1 MIKFENV
8 TYAYEKGKPV
18 ISEVSFEIRK
28 GENVGLIG
36 ANGAGKSTVMKLLL
50 GLAGPGAG
58 AAAGSQ
64 TQGRILVDGL
74 EVTPRSLAQV
84 RRKLGFV
91 LQNSDNQMFMPT
103 VLEDML
109 FGLLNYGMSRQEAL
123 QRVDSVLKELGQ
135 EKLRDLFN
143 HKISGGEKR
152 MAAVATVLAMDPEVL
167 LMDEPTSAL
176 DPYNRRIIINTIR
189 KLPCTKIITSHDLDM
204 IYDTCSRVI
213 LLSNGAVAADGP
225 AEEILRDKELL
236 EANRME
242 LPLRFQ

>member
-1 MIKFENV
+1 MIPRN
-8 TYAYEKGKPV
+8 
-18 ISEVSFEIRK
+18 
-28 GENVGLIG
+28 
-36 ANGAGKSTVMKLLL
+36 
-50 GLAGPGAG
+50 LA
-58 AAAGSQ
+58 
-64 TQGRILVDGL
+64 
-74 EVTPRSLAQV
+74 EV

-123 QRVDSVLKELGQ
+123 QRVDRVLKELGQ
-135 EKLRDLFN
+135 EKLRDLYN

>member
-1 MIKFENV
+1 MISFENV
-8 TYAYEKGKPV
+8 CFSYEKNKPV
-18 ISEVSFEIRK
+18 IRDLSFRIED
-28 GENVGLIG
+28 GESVGLIG

-50 GLAGPGAG
+50 GLLPA
-58 AAAGSQ
+58 
-64 TQGRILVDGL
+64 QGRILVDDL
-74 EVTPRSLAQV
+74 QVTKDNLGPI

-123 QRVDSVLKELGQ
+123 QWVESVLRELGQ
-135 EKLRDLFN
+135 ENLRDLYN

-176 DPYNRRIIINTIR
+176 DPYNRRIIIDTIR
-189 KLPCTKIITSHDLDM
+189 KLPRTKIITSHDLDM

-213 LLSNGAVAADGP
+213 LLSGGKVAADGS

-236 EANRME
+236 ESNRME
-242 LPLRFQ
+242 LPLRFQR